1 MSTLEYFAV
10 EPPLVEHIKAN
21 VAGLIKDGVD
31 TPFSIEAMLDNRNNA
46 PSVSVIWYGER
57 FSEQVGRDGR
67 AKSIQYD
74 QWLVVLKVN
83 DTESQSSDTQS
94 IRALADPYIMQLH
107 DCLMDFNPNIQGYGR
122 FNKTACPVT
131 NGSDSGFAY
140 FPFMFEILRKI

>member
-10 EPPLVEHIKAN
+10 EPLLVDNIKNN
-21 VAGLIKDGVD
+21 VDGLIEVD
-31 TPFSIEAMLDNRNNA
+31 TPFSIEEMLDNRNNA

-57 FSEQVGRDGR
+57 FSEQVGRNGQS
-67 AKSIQYD
+67 KSIQYD
-74 QWLVVLKVN
+74 QWLVVLKIN
-83 DTESQSSDTQS
+83 DTCAQSVDTHS

-107 DCLMDFNPNIQGYGR
+107 DCLMDFNPNIQGYSR

>member
-10 EPPLVEHIKAN
+10 EPVLVERITNN
-21 VAGLIKDGVD
+21 VDGLIEVD

-57 FSEQVGRDGR
+57 FSEQVGRDNR
-67 AKSIQYD
+67 TKSIQYD

-83 DTESQSSDTQS
+83 DTESQSTDTQS

-107 DCLMDFNPNIQGYGR
+107 DCLMNFNPNIQGYGR
-122 FNKTACPVT
+122 FDKTSCPVT